1 MENCDN
7 YDSNNINQ
15 TLKGKKY
22 KEMENLYYVLNALI
36 KRVDNVKE
44 INGRDIFEKNKK
56 IILLEGMMV
65 KVWSKEEIVKFNQEY
80 KEYDQLSDY
89 D

>member
-1 MENCDN
+1 
-7 YDSNNINQ
+7 
-15 TLKGKKY
+15 
-22 KEMENLYYVLNALI
+22 MENLYYVLNALI